1 MEPISLRI
9 PNYLKQRVDEFA
21 ESRGMLF
28 SEAVRFI
35 LSEYTMQTGTT
46 AEVAQ
51 LLKRLTKNIESIDTA
66 AGKNGVM
73 EAVLEEFERIRNDS
87 NRIKQALI
95 LIGQGNPR
103 TKIPIEELFP
113 EYS

>member
-35 LSEYTMQTGTT
+35 LSEYTMQTGTN
-46 AEVAQ
+46 AEV
-51 LLKRLTKNIESIDTA
+51 LMS
-66 AGKNGVM
+66 
-73 EAVLEEFERIRNDS
+73 
-87 NRIKQALI
+87 IKQ
-95 LIGQGNPR
+95 
-103 TKIPIEELFP
+103 
-113 EYS
+113 